1 VLVVLMAGGIA
12 AAAAAPL
19 VAQQPSPEPS
29 VWELP
34 QTAPQQGEFV
44 PVKGLPQ
51 QEQLPAAS
59 LVMGA
64 YAFVWVV
71 LLLYVWSLWRRLG
84 ALQRE
89 LSDLRKRTAAR
100 K

>member
-1 VLVVLMAGGIA
+1 MRRKSIAIFSLAFVVALAVIA
-12 AAAAAPL
+12 SVAAPL
-19 VAQQPSPEPS
+19 AAQQQ
-29 VWELP
+29 P
-34 QTAPQQGEFV
+34 QAGQGEFV
-44 PVKGLPQ
+44 PVKGLPH

-71 LLLYVWSLWRRLG
+71 LLVYVWSLWRRVG

-89 LSDLRKRTAAR
+89 LTDLRKRTAAG

>member
-1 VLVVLMAGGIA
+1 MSLILVLVVVA
-12 AAAAAPL
+12 ATEAVLAA
-19 VAQQPSPEPS
+19 QPRPQPPRPS
-29 VWELP
+29 VWEQP
-34 QTAPQQGEFV
+34 QNEFV
-44 PVKGLPQ
+44 PVKGLPH

-71 LLLYVWSLWRRLG
+71 LLVYVWSLWRRVG

-89 LSDLRKRTAAR
+89 LTDLRKRTAAR